1 MTVAAVVGEQDATVW
16 AGLAT
21 LIGLLLGVLAAAAAY
36 ESEQAKTKDR
46 GKRATAWALGFAA
59 LFFAS
64 LGGAIGLGGLAGDA
78 GWGFLVSALG
88 ITILIAGAIVRRGQL
103 RRYARQ
109 RGIFPFNQPDAEQRN
124 SDADEQEKD
133 GGQ

>member
-1 MTVAAVVGEQDATVW
+1 MTVAAVAVW

-36 ESEQAKTKDR
+36 ESEQPKTKDR

-78 GWGFLVSALG
+78 GWWFLVSALG
-88 ITILIAGAIVRRGQL
+88 ITILVAGIIIWRKQL
-103 RRYARQ
+103 RDYARQ
-109 RGIFPFNQPDAEQRN
+109 WRVFPFNQPDAKQRN
-124 SDADEQEKD
+124 TDADEQKD
-133 GGQ
+133 ERRQ